1 MTLPPLERYVAIDC
15 ETVRVRSG
23 QVLAKAW
30 EVDELDGDPTSSP
43 RQFPPY
49 SSVWWSPSLTPLCR
63 VGIVDHA
70 GTVLLESFVFVH
82 PLNIVDWL
90 TGSTYPR
97 PCSRVDD
104 KVLTSGL
111 VTGIRPGDLDGAPTF
126 ETIQPKIKALLK
138 GKIVV
143 GHALWN
149 DLAIVK
155 HRHPYEDMRDTSLY
169 HPLRRLVSVEREGDQ
184 PSLKRVTKAVLGKDV
199 QEGYHCPVEDA
210 RSTMAVFMHVREQYE
225 LDLLQGKE
233 CVAGLPRSFAQ
244 WYW

>member
-1 MTLPPLERYVAIDC
+1 MAVPPLERYVAIDC

-23 QVLAKAW
+23 QVLAK
-30 EVDELDGDPTSSP
+30 
-43 RQFPPY
+43 
-49 SSVWWSPSLTPLCR
+49 

-70 GTVLLESFVFVH
+70 GSVLLESFVFVH

-90 TGSTYPR
+90 T
-97 PCSRVDD
+97 DI
-104 KVLTSGL
+104 
-111 VTGIRPGDLDGAPTF
+111 TGIRPGDLDGAPTF
-126 ETIQPKIKALLK
+126 ETIQPKIKALLE

-184 PSLKRVTKAVLGKDV
+184 PSLKRVTKAVLGREV

-225 LDLLQGKE
+225 LDLLEGKE